1 MEGNMPSNQI
11 SINCF
16 QIYYSLPKC
25 GKHNSTLRATPL
37 YLTLSTI
44 GVSTPHHMCETSA
57 HRFKAVRT
65 NLLEPYYR

>member
-11 SINCF
+11 SIIYF

-44 GVSTPHHMCETSA
+44 GVSTPHHMCEA
-57 HRFKAVRT
+57 LAPHVRNIST
-65 NLLEPYYR
+65 